1 MITKEQL
8 IDILQ
13 RFVTRGQEVISQY
26 KSLETVDLKTEE
38 EIYNDVVTD
47 FFNIVNIDLKI
58 LKKLILRFSISSD
71 DGSQMISDLKVII
84 KLLKL
89 SSHGDVATI
98 LSEEQMAT
106 LNKFLINLKKDLDNN
121 YEFINKQYDLDEINK
136 EVKVSKKI
144 IKALLDS
151 NNSTFITDTFLL
163 NSVFKALDIST
174 EEMTDILKFILK
186 YNRQIYD
193 YKTGNCNIKT
203 LTLLGKTNISE
214 LKDIFSRFGF
224 DFESFSVK
232 VKDNIMQFANVSN
245 IENVL
250 RSLKKNGYDVKDE
263 YLLMG
268 LIIGSDEL
276 TIDRISSLA
285 FARGLLPDEVL
296 KIGSI
301 LIKQS
306 CNRVKSSLIHDR
318 FLIFNFIDPNLY
330 VFGASD
336 DFEKNIKELSKWGIS
351 VRYVYERAPQVL
363 CSSNIVLAHNLALF
377 QEYGFSL
384 KTRTNKLSSPVISM
398 LMNYTTYQII
408 DRFIEVHPLGIEYL
422 RENLSILKQIK
433 RLDDLVFYKLY
444 YSSKNDKDN
453 SAFMLIVDSNSYL
466 CMQGKVSGLSS
477 IYYDSYASI
486 NEDNKYVITK
496 AYTPVYTRDYYALVK
511 NEIDH
516 DIDARVFDSPYIQH
530 INKYSDK
537 KEALVY
543 NFDGIRISKL
553 KVLRIFDALLNAGIL
568 LDDESFLFAVLFNT
582 IISQEDYEKVKS
594 MISLEG

>member
-26 KSLETVDLKTEE
+26 KSLETVNLKTEE

-193 YKTGNCNIKT
+193 YKMGNCNIKT

-363 CSSNIVLAHNLALF
+363 CSSNIVLTHNLALF

-384 KTRTNKLSSPVISM
+384 KTKTNKLSSPVISM

-408 DRFIEVHPLGIEYL
+408 DRFIEVHPLGIQYL

-486 NEDNKYVITK
+486 NEDNKYIITK

-543 NFDGIRISKL
+543 DFDGIRISKL

>member
-26 KSLETVDLKTEE
+26 KSLEKVDLKTEE

-89 SSHGDVATI
+89 SSYGDVATI
-98 LSEEQMAT
+98 LSEEQMTT

-193 YKTGNCNIKT
+193 YKMGNCNIKT

-384 KTRTNKLSSPVISM
+384 KTKTNKLSSPVISM

-594 MISLEG
+594 MISLEC

>member
-26 KSLETVDLKTEE
+26 KSLEKVDLKTEE

-98 LSEEQMAT
+98 LSEEQIAT

-151 NNSTFITDTFLL
+151 NNSTFITDIFLL

-363 CSSNIVLAHNLALF
+363 CSSNIVLTHNLALF

-384 KTRTNKLSSPVISM
+384 KTKTNKLSSPVMSM

-486 NEDNKYVITK
+486 NEDNKYIITK

>member
-13 RFVTRGQEVISQY
+13 RFVIRGQEVISQY
-26 KSLETVDLKTEE
+26 KSLEKVDLKTEE
-38 EIYNDVVTD
+38 EIYNNVATD

-89 SSHGDVATI
+89 SDHGDIESI
-98 LSEEQMAT
+98 LNEEQMTT

-121 YEFINKQYDLDEINK
+121 YEFINKQYDLDKINK
-136 EVKVSKKI
+136 EVRASRKI
-144 IKALLDS
+144 IKALLDP

-174 EEMTDILKFILK
+174 EEITDIFKFILK

-203 LTLLGKTNISE
+203 LTLLGKTNVSE
-214 LKDIFSRFGF
+214 LIDIFSKFGF

-250 RSLKKNGYDVKDE
+250 KSLKKNGYDVKDE

-363 CSSNIVLAHNLALF
+363 CSSNIVLAHNLTLF

-408 DRFIEVHPLGIEYL
+408 DRFIEVHPLGIKYL
-422 RENLSILKQIK
+422 RENLSVLKQIK
-433 RLDDLVFYKLY
+433 RLEDLVFYKLY

-453 SAFMLIVDSNSYL
+453 NAFMLIVDSNSYL

-486 NEDNKYVITK
+486 NEDNKHIITK
-496 AYTPVYTRDYYALVK
+496 AYTPVYKRDYYALIRNK
-511 NEIDH
+511 IDH

-537 KEALVY
+537 EEALVY

-553 KVLRIFDALLNAGIL
+553 KVLRIFDALLNAEIL
-568 LDDESFLFAVLFNT
+568 PDDESFLFAVLFNT

-594 MISLEG
+594 MISLQG

>member
-106 LNKFLINLKKDLDNN
+106 LNKFLINLKNDLDNN
-121 YEFINKQYDLDEINK
+121 YEFINKRYDLDEINK

-151 NNSTFITDTFLL
+151 NNSTFITDIFLL

-363 CSSNIVLAHNLALF
+363 CSSNIVLTHNLALF

-384 KTRTNKLSSPVISM
+384 KTKTNKLSSPVISM

-408 DRFIEVHPLGIEYL
+408 DRFIEVHPLGIQYL

-486 NEDNKYVITK
+486 NEDNKYIITK

>member
-26 KSLETVDLKTEE
+26 KSLETVNLKTEE

-58 LKKLILRFSISSD
+58 LKKLILRFFISSD

-98 LSEEQMAT
+98 LSEEQMTT

-193 YKTGNCNIKT
+193 YKMGNCNIKT

-384 KTRTNKLSSPVISM
+384 KTKTNKLSSPVISM

-543 NFDGIRISKL
+543 DFDGIRISKL

>member
-13 RFVTRGQEVISQY
+13 RFVTRWQEVISQY
-26 KSLETVDLKTEE
+26 KSLEKVDLKTEE

-98 LSEEQMAT
+98 LSEEQMTT

-151 NNSTFITDTFLL
+151 NNSTFITDIFLL

-351 VRYVYERAPQVL
+351 VRYVYERVPQVL
-363 CSSNIVLAHNLALF
+363 CSSNIVLTHNLALF

-384 KTRTNKLSSPVISM
+384 KTKTNKLSSPVISM

-486 NEDNKYVITK
+486 NEDNKYIITK

>member
-26 KSLETVDLKTEE
+26 KSLETVNLKTEE

-58 LKKLILRFSISSD
+58 LKKLILRFFISSD

-285 FARGLLPDEVL
+285 FARGLLPDEIL

-363 CSSNIVLAHNLALF
+363 CSSNIVLTHNLALF

-384 KTRTNKLSSPVISM
+384 KTKTNKLSSPVISM

-408 DRFIEVHPLGIEYL
+408 DRFIEVHPLGIQYL

-543 NFDGIRISKL
+543 DFDGIRISKL

>member
-26 KSLETVDLKTEE
+26 KSLETVNLKTEE

-58 LKKLILRFSISSD
+58 LKKLILRFFISSD

-151 NNSTFITDTFLL
+151 NNSTFITDIFLL

-486 NEDNKYVITK
+486 NEDNKYIITK

-511 NEIDH
+511 NKIDH

-543 NFDGIRISKL
+543 DFDGIRISKL

>member
-151 NNSTFITDTFLL
+151 NNSTFITDIFLL

-363 CSSNIVLAHNLALF
+363 CSSNIVLTHNLALF

-384 KTRTNKLSSPVISM
+384 KTKTNKLSSPVISM

-408 DRFIEVHPLGIEYL
+408 DRFIEVHPLGIQYL

-486 NEDNKYVITK
+486 NEDNKYIITK

-582 IISQEDYEKVKS
+582 IISHEDYEKVKS

>member
-26 KSLETVDLKTEE
+26 KSLEKVDLKTEE

-285 FARGLLPDEVL
+285 FARGLLPDEIL

-363 CSSNIVLAHNLALF
+363 CSSNIVLTHNLALF

-384 KTRTNKLSSPVISM
+384 KTKTNKLSSPVISM

-408 DRFIEVHPLGIEYL
+408 DRFIEVHPLGIQYL

-543 NFDGIRISKL
+543 DFDGIRISKL

>member
-26 KSLETVDLKTEE
+26 KSLEKVDLKTEE

-98 LSEEQMAT
+98 LSEEQMTT

-121 YEFINKQYDLDEINK
+121 YEFINKRYDLDEINK
-136 EVKVSKKI
+136 EIKVSKKI

-151 NNSTFITDTFLL
+151 NNSTFITDIFLL
-163 NSVFKALDIST
+163 NSAFKALDIST

-351 VRYVYERAPQVL
+351 VRYVYERVPQVL
-363 CSSNIVLAHNLALF
+363 CSSNIVLTHNLALF

-384 KTRTNKLSSPVISM
+384 KTKTNKLSSPVISM

-486 NEDNKYVITK
+486 NEDNKYIITK

>member
-26 KSLETVDLKTEE
+26 KSLEKVDLKTEE

-98 LSEEQMAT
+98 LSEEQMTT

-151 NNSTFITDTFLL
+151 NNSTFITDIFLL

-306 CNRVKSSLIHDR
+306 CNIVKSSLIHDR

-363 CSSNIVLAHNLALF
+363 CSSNIVLTHNLALF

-384 KTRTNKLSSPVISM
+384 KTKTNKLSSPVMSM

-486 NEDNKYVITK
+486 NEDNKYIITK

-543 NFDGIRISKL
+543 DFDGIRISKL

>member
-26 KSLETVDLKTEE
+26 KSLEKVDLKTEE

-89 SSHGDVATI
+89 SSYGDVATI
-98 LSEEQMAT
+98 LSEEQIAT

-121 YEFINKQYDLDEINK
+121 YEFINKRYDLDEINK

-151 NNSTFITDTFLL
+151 NNSTFITDIFLL

-351 VRYVYERAPQVL
+351 VRYVYERVPQVL
-363 CSSNIVLAHNLALF
+363 CSSNIVLTHNLALF

-384 KTRTNKLSSPVISM
+384 KTKTNKLSSPVISM

-486 NEDNKYVITK
+486 NEDNKYIITK

>member
-26 KSLETVDLKTEE
+26 KSLEKVDLKTEE

-98 LSEEQMAT
+98 LSGEQMTT

-121 YEFINKQYDLDEINK
+121 YEFINKRYDLDEINK

-151 NNSTFITDTFLL
+151 NNSTFITDIFLL

-318 FLIFNFIDPNLY
+318 FLIFNFIIN
-330 VFGASD
+330 ST
-336 DFEKNIKELSKWGIS
+336 I
-351 VRYVYERAPQVL
+351 
-363 CSSNIVLAHNLALF
+363 SSNI
-377 QEYGFSL
+377 
-384 KTRTNKLSSPVISM
+384 
-398 LMNYTTYQII
+398 
-408 DRFIEVHPLGIEYL
+408 
-422 RENLSILKQIK
+422 
-433 RLDDLVFYKLY
+433 
-444 YSSKNDKDN
+444 
-453 SAFMLIVDSNSYL
+453 
-466 CMQGKVSGLSS
+466 
-477 IYYDSYASI
+477 
-486 NEDNKYVITK
+486 
-496 AYTPVYTRDYYALVK
+496 
-511 NEIDH
+511 
-516 DIDARVFDSPYIQH
+516 
-530 INKYSDK
+530 
-537 KEALVY
+537 
-543 NFDGIRISKL
+543 
-553 KVLRIFDALLNAGIL
+553 
-568 LDDESFLFAVLFNT
+568 
-582 IISQEDYEKVKS
+582 
-594 MISLEG
+594 

>member
-26 KSLETVDLKTEE
+26 KSLEKVDLKTEE

-89 SSHGDVATI
+89 SSYGDVATI
-98 LSEEQMAT
+98 LSEEQMTT

-193 YKTGNCNIKT
+193 YKMGNCNIKT

-384 KTRTNKLSSPVISM
+384 KTKTNKLSSPVISM

-543 NFDGIRISKL
+543 DFDGIRISKL

>member
-26 KSLETVDLKTEE
+26 KSLEKVDLKTEE

-47 FFNIVNIDLKI
+47 FFNIINIDLKI

-98 LSEEQMAT
+98 LSEEQIAT

-121 YEFINKQYDLDEINK
+121 YEFINKRYDLDEINK
-136 EVKVSKKI
+136 EIKVSKKI

-151 NNSTFITDTFLL
+151 NNSTFITDIFLL

-363 CSSNIVLAHNLALF
+363 CSSNIVLTHNLALF

-384 KTRTNKLSSPVISM
+384 KTKTNKLSSPVMSM

-486 NEDNKYVITK
+486 NEDNKYIITK

>member
-13 RFVTRGQEVISQY
+13 RFFTRGQEVISQY
-26 KSLETVDLKTEE
+26 KSLGKVDLKTEE

-121 YEFINKQYDLDEINK
+121 YEFINKRYDLDEINK

-151 NNSTFITDTFLL
+151 NNSTFITDIFLL

-351 VRYVYERAPQVL
+351 VRYVYERVPQVL
-363 CSSNIVLAHNLALF
+363 CSSNIVLTHNLALF

-384 KTRTNKLSSPVISM
+384 KTKTNKLSSPVISM

-408 DRFIEVHPLGIEYL
+408 DRFIEVHPLGIQYL

-486 NEDNKYVITK
+486 NEDNKYIITK

>member
-26 KSLETVDLKTEE
+26 KSLETVNLKTEE

-151 NNSTFITDTFLL
+151 NNSTFITDIFLL

-486 NEDNKYVITK
+486 NEDNKYIITK

-543 NFDGIRISKL
+543 DFDGIRISKL

>member
-151 NNSTFITDTFLL
+151 NNSTFITDIFLL

-351 VRYVYERAPQVL
+351 VRYVYERVPQVL
-363 CSSNIVLAHNLALF
+363 CSSNIVLTHNLALF

-384 KTRTNKLSSPVISM
+384 KTKTNKLSSPVISM

-408 DRFIEVHPLGIEYL
+408 DRFIEVHPLGIQYL

-486 NEDNKYVITK
+486 NEDNKYIITK

-543 NFDGIRISKL
+543 DFDGIRISKL

-582 IISQEDYEKVKS
+582 IISQEDHEKVKS

>member
-26 KSLETVDLKTEE
+26 KSLEKVDLKTEE

-98 LSEEQMAT
+98 LSEEQIAT

-121 YEFINKQYDLDEINK
+121 YEFINKRYDLDEINK

-151 NNSTFITDTFLL
+151 NNSTFITDIFLL

-318 FLIFNFIDPNLY
+318 FLIFNFIVPNLY

-363 CSSNIVLAHNLALF
+363 CSSNIVLTHNLALF

-384 KTRTNKLSSPVISM
+384 KTKTNKLSSPVISM

-408 DRFIEVHPLGIEYL
+408 DRFIEVHPLGIQYL

-486 NEDNKYVITK
+486 NEDNKYIITK

-553 KVLRIFDALLNAGIL
+553 KVLRIFDALLNAEIL

>member
-8 IDILQ
+8 TDILQ

-26 KSLETVDLKTEE
+26 KSLEKVDLKTEE

-47 FFNIVNIDLKI
+47 FFNIVNINLKI

-71 DGSQMISDLKVII
+71 DGDQMISDLKVII

-98 LSEEQMAT
+98 LSEEQMTT
-106 LNKFLINLKKDLDNN
+106 LSKFLINLKKDLDNN
-121 YEFINKQYDLDEINK
+121 YEFINKQYDLDKINK
-136 EVKVSKKI
+136 EVKASKKI
-144 IKALLDS
+144 IKALLDP

-174 EEMTDILKFILK
+174 EEMTDIFKFILK

-203 LTLLGKTNISE
+203 LTLLGKTNVSE
-214 LKDIFSRFGF
+214 LIDIFSKFGF

-250 RSLKKNGYDVKDE
+250 KSLKKNGYDVKDE

-408 DRFIEVHPLGIEYL
+408 DRFIEVHPLGIKYL
-422 RENLSILKQIK
+422 RENLSVLKQIK

-453 SAFMLIVDSNSYL
+453 NAFMLIVDSNSYL

-486 NEDNKYVITK
+486 NEDNKYIITK
-496 AYTPVYTRDYYALVK
+496 AYTPVYKRDYYALIRNK
-511 NEIDH
+511 IDH

-553 KVLRIFDALLNAGIL
+553 KVLRIFDALLNAEIL
-568 LDDESFLFAVLFNT
+568 PDDESFLFAVLFNT

-594 MISLEG
+594 MISLQG

>member
-71 DGSQMISDLKVII
+71 DGSQMISDLRVII

-351 VRYVYERAPQVL
+351 VRYVYERVPQVL
-363 CSSNIVLAHNLALF
+363 CSSNIVLTHNLALF

-384 KTRTNKLSSPVISM
+384 KTKTNKLSSPVISM

-486 NEDNKYVITK
+486 NEDNKYIITK

>member
-1 MITKEQL
+1 MITKEKL

-13 RFVTRGQEVISQY
+13 RFVTRGQETISQY
-26 KSLETVDLKTEE
+26 KFLEKVDLKIEE

-98 LSEEQMAT
+98 LSGEQMTT

-121 YEFINKQYDLDEINK
+121 YEFINKRYDLDEINK

-151 NNSTFITDTFLL
+151 NNSTFITDIFLL

-318 FLIFNFIDPNLY
+318 FLIFNFIDPDLY

-363 CSSNIVLAHNLALF
+363 CSSNIVLTHNLALF
-377 QEYGFSL
+377 QGYGFSL
-384 KTRTNKLSSPVISM
+384 KTKTNKLSSPVISM

-422 RENLSILKQIK
+422 RQNLSILKQIK

-486 NEDNKYVITK
+486 NEDNKYIITK

>member
-26 KSLETVDLKTEE
+26 KSLEKVDLKTEE

-121 YEFINKQYDLDEINK
+121 YEFINKRYDLDEINK

-151 NNSTFITDTFLL
+151 NNSTFITDIFLL

-363 CSSNIVLAHNLALF
+363 CSSNIVLTHNLALF

-384 KTRTNKLSSPVISM
+384 KTKTNKLSSPVMSM

-486 NEDNKYVITK
+486 NEDNKYIITK

-543 NFDGIRISKL
+543 DFDGIRISKL